1 MDIVVRGKNVDI
13 GKRLKATSSEKIAK
27 LERFAHDLERVEVDF
42 SEVRNPRVPDNQL
55 CEVTLH
61 LPRHF
66 VKAHAAATEQLAAL
80 DLTIDKL
87 EHQLT
92 RLKDKRVARNHPR
105 RRQLNQPPPL
115 AGEDLLVGEG
125 DVAGTVDGV
134 NGSVD
139 SEWSEGEAVL
149 MRTKR
154 FEMKPM
160 PPEEAALQL
169 ELLGHNFYL
178 FANSESGR
186 PSVIYR
192 RRDGHLGLIE
202 GG

>member
-1 MDIVVRGKNVDI
+1 MDIVVRGKNVEI
-13 GKRLKATSSEKIAK
+13 GKRLRATAEEKISK
-27 LERFAHDLERVEVDF
+27 LERFAHDLTRVEVDF
-42 SEVRNPRVPDNQL
+42 SEIKNPRVSDNEL

-66 VKAHAAATEQLAAL
+66 VKAHAAAIDKLAAL
-80 DLTIDKL
+80 DLTVDKL

-105 RRQLNQPPPL
+105 RRKLREPAPL
-115 AGEDLLVGEG
+115 VLDEADEADAVGNGLAPEG
-125 DVAGTVDGV
+125 D
-134 NGSVD
+134 
-139 SEWSEGEAVL
+139 WSEGEAL
-149 MRTKR
+149 LLRTKQ

-169 ELLGHNFYL
+169 ELLGHSFYL
-178 FANSESGR
+178 FANSESGK

>member
-13 GKRLKATSSEKIAK
+13 GKHLRATSESKITNLA
-27 LERFAHDLERVEVDF
+27 RFAHDLERVEVDF
-42 SEVRNPRVPDNQL
+42 SEVRNPRVSESEL

-61 LPRHF
+61 LKGHF
-66 VKAHAAATEQLAAL
+66 VKAHAAAIEQLAAL

-105 RRQLNQPPPL
+105 RRQLRSHPPF
-115 AGEDLLVGEG
+115 V
-125 DVAGTVDGV
+125 VDGAAD
-134 NGSVD
+134 G
-139 SEWSEGEAVL
+139 EWSDGEAIL

-178 FANSESGR
+178 FANAESGR
-186 PSVIYR
+186 HAVIYR

>member
-13 GKRLKATSSEKIAK
+13 GKRLRATSEEKISK
-27 LERFAHDLERVEVDF
+27 LARFAHDLTRVEVDF
-42 SEVRNPRVPDNQL
+42 SEVKNPRVAENEL

-92 RLKDKRVARNHPR
+92 RLKDKRVAKNHPR
-105 RRQLNQPPPL
+105 RRQLRQPAPL
-115 AGEDLLVGEG
+115 ELDGAPALDGSDGEW
-125 DVAGTVDGV
+125 ADG
-134 NGSVD
+134 
-139 SEWSEGEAVL
+139 EWSEGEAL
-149 MRTKR
+149 LLRTKH

-169 ELLGHNFYL
+169 ELLGHSFYL
-178 FANSESGR
+178 FANAESGN
-186 PSVIYR
+186 PAVIYR

>member
-1 MDIVVRGKNVDI
+1 MDIVVRGKNVEI
-13 GKRLKATSSEKIAK
+13 GKRLRATAEEKISK
-27 LERFAHDLERVEVDF
+27 LERFARDLTRVEVDF
-42 SEVRNPRVPDNQL
+42 SEIKNPRVSDNEL

-66 VKAHAAATEQLAAL
+66 VKAHAAAIDKLAAL

-105 RRQLNQPPPL
+105 RRKLREPAPL
-115 AGEDLLVGEG
+115 VLDGADEADAVGDGLAPDG
-125 DVAGTVDGV
+125 D
-134 NGSVD
+134 
-139 SEWSEGEAVL
+139 WSEGEAL
-149 MRTKR
+149 LLRTKQ

-169 ELLGHNFYL
+169 ELLGHSFYL
-178 FANSESGR
+178 FANAESGK

>member
-1 MDIVVRGKNVDI
+1 MDIVVRGKNVEI

-42 SEVRNPRVPDNQL
+42 SEVRNPRVSDSQL

-105 RRQLNQPPPL
+105 RRQLREHPPIV
-115 AGEDLLVGEG
+115 ADERVDGAV
-125 DVAGTVDGV
+125 DVAGIGDG
-134 NGSVD
+134 
-139 SEWSEGEAVL
+139 EWSEGEAVL

-186 PSVIYR
+186 TAVIYR

>member
-1 MDIVVRGKNVDI
+1 MDIVVRGKNVEI
-13 GKRLKATSSEKIAK
+13 GKRLRATAEEKISK
-27 LERFAHDLERVEVDF
+27 LERFAHDLTRVEVDF
-42 SEVRNPRVPDNQL
+42 SEIKNPRVSDNEL

-66 VKAHAAATEQLAAL
+66 VKAHAAAIEKLAAL

-105 RRQLNQPPPL
+105 RRKLREPAPL
-115 AGEDLLVGEG
+115 VLDGADDAGAPG
-125 DVAGTVDGV
+125 DGHAGDG
-134 NGSVD
+134 D
-139 SEWSEGEAVL
+139 WSEGEAL
-149 MRTKR
+149 LLRTKQ

-169 ELLGHNFYL
+169 ELLGHSFYL
-178 FANSESGR
+178 FANAESGK

>member
-13 GKRLKATSSEKIAK
+13 GKRLRATSEEKIAK
-27 LERFAHDLERVEVDF
+27 LTRFAHDLTRVEVDF
-42 SEVRNPRVPDNQL
+42 SAIKNPRVADNEL

-87 EHQLT
+87 AHQLT

-105 RRQLNQPPPL
+105 RRQLREPESL
-115 AGEDLLVGEG
+115 TVER
-125 DVAGTVDGV
+125 GTDDTGIDPSDG
-134 NGSVD
+134 
-139 SEWSEGEAVL
+139 EWSEGEALLV
-149 MRTKR
+149 RTKY

-169 ELLGHNFYL
+169 ELLGHSFYL
-178 FANSESGR
+178 FANAESGK
-186 PSVIYR
+186 PAVIYR

>member
-1 MDIVVRGKNVDI
+1 MDIVVRGKNVEI
-13 GKRLKATSSEKIAK
+13 GKRLRATAEEKISK
-27 LERFAHDLERVEVDF
+27 LERFARDLTRVEVDF
-42 SEVRNPRVPDNQL
+42 SEIKNPRVSDNEL

-66 VKAHAAATEQLAAL
+66 VKAHAAAIDKLAAL
-80 DLTIDKL
+80 DLTVDKL

-105 RRQLNQPPPL
+105 RRKLREPAPL
-115 AGEDLLVGEG
+115 VLDEADEADAVGDGLAPNG
-125 DVAGTVDGV
+125 D
-134 NGSVD
+134 
-139 SEWSEGEAVL
+139 WSEGEAL
-149 MRTKR
+149 LLRTKQ

-169 ELLGHNFYL
+169 ELLGHSFYL
-178 FANSESGR
+178 FANSESGK

>member
-1 MDIVVRGKNVDI
+1 MDIVVRGKNVEI
-13 GKRLKATSSEKIAK
+13 GKRLRATAEEKISK
-27 LERFAHDLERVEVDF
+27 LERFAHDLTRVEVDF
-42 SEVRNPRVPDNQL
+42 SEIKNPRVSDNEL

-66 VKAHAAATEQLAAL
+66 VKAHAAAIDKLTAL

-105 RRQLNQPPPL
+105 RRKFREPEPL
-115 AGEDLLVGEG
+115 VLDEAEEADAVG
-125 DVAGTVDGV
+125 AGTVPDG
-134 NGSVD
+134 D
-139 SEWSEGEAVL
+139 WSEGEAL
-149 MRTKR
+149 LLRTKR

-178 FANSESGR
+178 FANAESGK

>member
-1 MDIVVRGKNVDI
+1 MDIVVRGKNVEIAKRLRATSEDKI
-13 GKRLKATSSEKIAK
+13 GKLT
-27 LERFAHDLERVEVDF
+27 RFAHDLTRVEVDF
-42 SEVRNPRVPDNQL
+42 SEIRNPRVADNEL

-105 RRQLNQPPPL
+105 RRQLREPVAL
-115 AGEDLLVGEG
+115 EVDSGSGEG
-125 DVAGTVDGV
+125 PIDPSGG
-134 NGSVD
+134 
-139 SEWSEGEAVL
+139 EWSEGEAL
-149 MRTKR
+149 LLRTKQ

-169 ELLGHNFYL
+169 ELLGHSFYL
-178 FANSESGR
+178 FANAESGK
-186 PSVIYR
+186 PAVIYR

>member
-1 MDIVVRGKNVDI
+1 MDIVVRGKNVEI
-13 GKRLKATSSEKIAK
+13 GKRLRATAEEKISK
-27 LERFAHDLERVEVDF
+27 LERFAHDLTRVEVDF
-42 SEVRNPRVPDNQL
+42 SEIKNPRVSDNEL

-66 VKAHAAATEQLAAL
+66 VKAHAAAIDKLAAL
-80 DLTIDKL
+80 DLTVDKL

-105 RRQLNQPPPL
+105 RRKLREPAPL
-115 AGEDLLVGEG
+115 VLDGADEAGAVGDGLVPDG
-125 DVAGTVDGV
+125 D
-134 NGSVD
+134 
-139 SEWSEGEAVL
+139 WSEGEAL
-149 MRTKR
+149 LLRTKQ

-169 ELLGHNFYL
+169 ELLGHSFYL
-178 FANSESGR
+178 FANSESGK

>member
-1 MDIVVRGKNVDI
+1 MDIVVRGKNVEI
-13 GKRLKATSSEKIAK
+13 GKRLRVTSEDKLAK
-27 LERFAHDLERVEVDF
+27 LTRFAHDLTRVEVDF
-42 SEVRNPRVPDNQL
+42 SEIKNPRVADNEL
-55 CEVTLH
+55 CEITLH

-87 EHQLT
+87 AHQLT

-105 RRQLNQPPPL
+105 RRALREPVPL
-115 AGEDLLVGEG
+115 TVESSPG
-125 DVAGTVDGV
+125 DGAIDHSDG
-134 NGSVD
+134 
-139 SEWSEGEAVL
+139 EWSEGEAQLV
-149 MRTKR
+149 RTKH

-160 PPEEAALQL
+160 PPAEAALQL

-178 FANSESGR
+178 FANAESGK
-186 PSVIYR
+186 PAVIYR

>member
-13 GKRLKATSSEKIAK
+13 RKRLRATSEEKISN
-27 LERFAHDLERVEVDF
+27 LTRFAHDLTRVEVDF
-42 SEVRNPRVPDNQL
+42 SEIRNPRVSDDQL

-87 EHQLT
+87 EHQLM

-105 RRQLNQPPPL
+105 RRQLRQPAPL
-115 AGEDLLVGEG
+115 AL
-125 DVAGTVDGV
+125 DGV
-134 NGSVD
+134 VEPDAPSD
-139 SEWSEGEAVL
+139 EEWSEGEALLV
-149 MRTKR
+149 RTKH

-178 FANSESGR
+178 FANADSGK
-186 PSVIYR
+186 PAVIYR

>member
-1 MDIVVRGKNVDI
+1 MEIVVRGKNVDI
-13 GKRLKATSSEKIAK
+13 GKRLRATSEEKITK
-27 LERFAHDLERVEVDF
+27 LSRFAHDLERVEVDF
-42 SEVRNPRVPDNQL
+42 SEVRNPRVSDNEL

-61 LPRHF
+61 LTGHF

-105 RRQLNQPPPL
+105 RRQLREHP
-115 AGEDLLVGEG
+115 ALV
-125 DVAGTVDGV
+125 VDGEV
-134 NGSVD
+134 DGGAAAD
-139 SEWSEGEAVL
+139 SEWSDGEAVL
-149 MRTKR
+149 MRTKH

-178 FANSESGR
+178 FANAESGR
-186 PSVIYR
+186 PAVIYR

>member
-1 MDIVVRGKNVDI
+1 MDIVVRGKNVEI
-13 GKRLKATSSEKIAK
+13 GKRLRATSQEKIAK
-27 LERFAHDLERVEVDF
+27 LERFAHDLTRVEVDF
-42 SEVRNPRVPDNQL
+42 SEIKNPRVADNEL

-105 RRQLNQPPPL
+105 RRKLREPAPL
-115 AGEDLLVGEG
+115 ALDGIDVTDAVG
-125 DVAGTVDGV
+125 DVTAGDG
-134 NGSVD
+134 
-139 SEWSEGEAVL
+139 EWSEGEAL
-149 MRTKR
+149 LLRTKH

-169 ELLGHNFYL
+169 ELLGHSFYL
-178 FANSESGR
+178 FANAESGK

>member
-1 MDIVVRGKNVDI
+1 MEVVVRGKNVEI
-13 GKRLKATSSEKIAK
+13 SKRLRSTSQEKITK
-27 LERFAHDLERVEVDF
+27 LTRFAHDLERVELDF
-42 SEVRNPRVPDNQL
+42 SEVRNPRVSDNQL

-61 LPRHF
+61 LKRHF

-87 EHQLT
+87 EHQLS
-92 RLKDKRVARNHPR
+92 RLKDKRIDRKHPR
-105 RRQLNQPPPL
+105 RRRLREHASPL
-115 AGEDLLVGEG
+115 AAGAGDAEG
-125 DVAGTVDGV
+125 AEPGLDGA
-134 NGSVD
+134 
-139 SEWSEGEAVL
+139 EWSEGEAVL
-149 MRTKR
+149 VRTKR

-169 ELLGHNFYL
+169 ELLGHSFYL
-178 FANSESGR
+178 FSNSESGR
-186 PSVIYR
+186 PAVIYR

>member
-1 MDIVVRGKNVDI
+1 MDIVVRGKNVEI
-13 GKRLKATSSEKIAK
+13 GKRLRATAEEKISK
-27 LERFAHDLERVEVDF
+27 LERFAHDLTRVEVDF
-42 SEVRNPRVPDNQL
+42 SEIKNPRVSDNEL

-66 VKAHAAATEQLAAL
+66 VKAHAAAIDKLAAL

-105 RRQLNQPPPL
+105 RRKLREPAPL
-115 AGEDLLVGEG
+115 VP
-125 DVAGTVDGV
+125 DGV
-134 NGSVD
+134 DETDALGD
-139 SEWSEGEAVL
+139 GPALDGDWSEGEAL
-149 MRTKR
+149 LLRTKH

-169 ELLGHNFYL
+169 ELLGHSFYL
-178 FANSESGR
+178 FANAESGK

>member
-13 GKRLKATSSEKIAK
+13 GKRLRATSEEKISN
-27 LERFAHDLERVEVDF
+27 LTRFAHDLTRVEVDF
-42 SEVRNPRVPDNQL
+42 SEIRNPRVSDDQL

-87 EHQLT
+87 EHQLM

-105 RRQLNQPPPL
+105 RRQLRQPAPL
-115 AGEDLLVGEG
+115 AL
-125 DVAGTVDGV
+125 DGV
-134 NGSVD
+134 VEPDAPSD
-139 SEWSEGEAVL
+139 EEWSEGEALLV
-149 MRTKR
+149 RTKH

-178 FANSESGR
+178 FANADSGK
-186 PSVIYR
+186 PAVIYR

>member
-1 MDIVVRGKNVDI
+1 MEIVVRGKNIEI
-13 GKRLKATSSEKIAK
+13 GKRLRATSEEKITK
-27 LERFAHDLERVEVDF
+27 LTRFAHDLTRVEVDF
-42 SEVRNPRVPDNQL
+42 SEIKNPRVSDNEL

-66 VKAHAAATEQLAAL
+66 VKAHAASSEKLAAL

-87 EHQLT
+87 SHQLT

-105 RRQLNQPPPL
+105 RRHLRELAPL
-115 AGEDLLVGEG
+115 TAEAE
-125 DVAGTVDGV
+125 AEAQVDAET
-134 NGSVD
+134 D
-139 SEWSEGEAVL
+139 TEWSDGEAVL
-149 MRTKR
+149 MRTKH

-169 ELLGHNFYL
+169 ELLGHSFYL
-178 FANSESGR
+178 FANAASGK
-186 PSVIYR
+186 PAVIYR